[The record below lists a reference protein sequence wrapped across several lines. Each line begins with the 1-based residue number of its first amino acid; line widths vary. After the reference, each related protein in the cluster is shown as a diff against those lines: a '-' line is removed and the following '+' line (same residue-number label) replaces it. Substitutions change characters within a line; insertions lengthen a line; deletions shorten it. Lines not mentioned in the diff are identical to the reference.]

1 MSRSARTNVRP
12 LVAPLPI
19 IAALAAATL
28 ALSGCASQSAPPAVS
43 FPTASAPPAF
53 NLDATTGAA
62 AGGQSV
68 ADSISVKIIDLGSP
82 AVGSYQSGWTTFT
95 VVVSNGSATD
105 VANFVPLVVFGP
117 CTCDP
122 TSGAVP
128 PRSIL
133 QVYDATTGAWGS
145 AASVSTDAGDHFTF
159 EHQVAQETL
168 GAHQS
173 LTFQYRVTLSGS
185 GLTGMRDG
193 TGSIQAYAMQ
203 QPGHRRLTDATGPDA
218 TVPLTYDV
226 S

>member
-1 MSRSARTNVRP
+1 MSRTARTHVRP
-12 LVAPLPI
+12 LVALLP
-19 IAALAAATL
+19 IAALAAAT

-53 NLDATTGAA
+53 DLDATTNAT
-62 AGGQSV
+62 AGGQSL
-68 ADSISVKIIDLGSP
+68 ADSISVQILDLTGAP
-82 AVGSYQSGWTTFT
+82 VGSYQDGWTSFT
-95 VVVSNGSATD
+95 VVVSNDSATD

-133 QVYDATTGAWGS
+133 QVYDATTGTWAS

-159 EHQVAQETL
+159 EHQVVQETL
-168 GAHQS
+168 AAHQS
-173 LTFQYRVTLSGS
+173 LTFRYRVTLSGS
-185 GLTGMRDG
+185 GLTGMQDG
-193 TGSIQAYAMQ
+193 TGSIEAYAMQ

-218 TVPLTYDV
+218 TVPLTYHV
-226 S
+226 G